1 MKHRL
6 AKSVRQ
12 YFAALTAAGLC
23 FGLAGT
29 LRAGFVYESPTE
41 FFSAGDFNGDG
52 IADVLVLDKTTG
64 NARVGYSDGNG
75 GLTWSAPLVTG
86 VENVTGLGVQHF
98 LATTNDSIAVTAP
111 NFNHVN
117 LVDLSQTNT
126 AGTPQT
132 FATIGVGPHALA
144 GLASPLTPSAGG
156 LPYLFVASSL
166 NNASS
171 EMLDFMQWHVLP
183 VYLGQFNETGPF
195 DRINALD
202 LNTNTATFAVGL
214 MRGATNDELHVW
226 QFTNSPAVMLVFS
239 NLPAGSDYAFGNFT
253 GEALPRFIFYQ
264 LGGSNLTMVPL
275 LETNGG
281 YAFGASLNVSLSE
294 AVEGVFTVNLGTSNG
309 SAILQFGDG
318 VQGLTLPGG
327 SPALSAKY
335 QTGTGAA
342 GNVFVGIVP
351 LANGM
356 FALLDAPAGAASST
370 HAQVIKFDGTNFTQR
385 SSSNLSSVSSRQ
397 TRANVWLFQLEPF
410 VNRSPGFIAS
420 LNSPDWADGVGG
432 LPGAVKVP
440 TEADAGS
447 TNGLGNVSTN
457 NLGVPPGGAA
467 FGIANQYNPAISLF
481 SYSIPKVA
489 EPVQVTISPPPGS
502 YGSPLAIAFTATPAA
517 ATIAYRVGPVDDW
530 HFYASPFSITN
541 DETIE
546 YYGINISGVRSSL
559 QTAGYSLGSPSAT
572 GSNAVFAVAPGST
585 NTPPILS
592 TNQLIISQNGTVFYG
607 RRSTAN
613 VGTIW
618 AINLDGS
625 GDTYITTG
633 VRPRVTADGRWLAF
647 LREGN
652 PFGSQGNV
660 WLRDLKSGAEQRL
673 LVNLDSITGYDW
685 ELNEAALLMDYAC
698 GIRDLHTNGIVNAV
712 INSDCYDEA
721 PVRNPVDGRIA
732 FHNLNPDSSIAGLYV
747 ASANG
752 SGRQR
757 ILSSVPGASWP
768 AWSPDGGDLVF
779 ADSNNTGENAGKN
792 LWLMYPDGTG
802 LLQISGFTDA
812 TNGFPHGAIW
822 SPDDATLVTAGT
834 IFGTNGLWLIPLTP
848 DHMECDGEPIRL
860 PTSPGDAI
868 DFAGSVVVASAP
880 GVLLSTTTAP
890 GLFIRQTP
898 DAVVI
903 YWSTNFTGYMLESEA
918 SLSPAAWTPISGP
931 YYLAGQYFEHWES
944 RDSLSAQKYFRLQAP
959 GEFVLSQPPVLTIQI
974 QASIAVLSWPTGLT
988 GFKLQSKASLDA
1000 TVPWTDL
1007 DGPIINSGTNY
1018 EYFDPTA
1025 TIQGRFYRLRGP

>member
-1 MKHRL
+1 MKYRPANNIL
-6 AKSVRQ
+6 Q
-12 YFAALTAAGLC
+12 CLAALTAAGC
-23 FGLAGT
+23 FWLGGNIHA
-29 LRAGFVYESPTE
+29 AFVYESTTE

-86 VENVTGLGVQHF
+86 VENATGLGVQHF
-98 LATTNDSIAVTAP
+98 LAATNDSIAVTAP
-111 NFNHVN
+111 NFNRIN

-126 AGTPQT
+126 AAIPQT
-132 FATIGVGPHALA
+132 FAPIGVGPHALA

-166 NNASS
+166 NNDST
-171 EMLDFMQWHVLP
+171 EMLDFMQWHILP
-183 VYLGQFNETGPF
+183 IYRGQFGEAGPF

-214 MRGATNDELHVW
+214 VRGATNDELHVW
-226 QFTNSPAVMLVFS
+226 QFTNAPAVMLVFS
-239 NLPAGSDYAFGNFT
+239 NLPSGSDYAFGNFN
-253 GEALPRFIFYQ
+253 GELLPRFVFYQ
-264 LGGSNLTMVPL
+264 PGGSNLTVVPL
-275 LETNGG
+275 LQTNGS
-281 YAFGASLNVSLSE
+281 YAFGPALGVTLSE
-294 AVEGVFTVNLGTSNG
+294 AVVGVSTVNFATNG
-309 SAILQFGDG
+309 SAIIQFGDA

-327 SPALSAKY
+327 SPTLSAKY

-342 GNVFVGIVP
+342 GNVFAGVVP
-351 LANGM
+351 LTDGM

-385 SSSNLSSVSSRQ
+385 SSSNLPSVSSRR

-420 LNSPDWADGVGG
+420 LNSPDWADGIIG
-432 LPGAVKVP
+432 LPSAVKVP
-440 TEADAGS
+440 TEADAGA

-457 NLGVPPGGAA
+457 NLGTPPGGSA
-467 FGIANQYNPAISLF
+467 FGIVNQYNPAISLF
-481 SYSIPKVA
+481 TYGAPQA
-489 EPVQVTISPPPGS
+489 ADPVQVTISPPAGS
-502 YGSPLAIAFTATPAA
+502 YGSPLALSFTAVPAT
-517 ATIAYRVGPVDDW
+517 ATIAYRVGPADAW

-546 YYGINISGVRSSL
+546 YYGVNISGVRASL
-559 QTAGYSLGSPSAT
+559 QTAGYLLGSPSAP
-572 GSNAVFAVAPGST
+572 GSNNVFAVAPGST
-585 NTPPILS
+585 NTPPGLS
-592 TNQLIISQNGTVFYG
+592 TNQLILSENGTVFYG
-607 RRSTAN
+607 RRSAAN

-633 VRPRVTADGRWLAF
+633 VRPRVTTDGRWLAF

-652 PFGSQGNV
+652 PFGGQGNV
-660 WLRDLKSGAEQRL
+660 WLRDLQSGTERRIF
-673 LVNLDSITGYDW
+673 VNLDDITGYDW
-685 ELNEAALLMDYAC
+685 EKNEVALLMDYAC
-698 GIRDLHTNGIVNAV
+698 GIRDLHTNGNLNAV

-721 PVRNPVDGRIA
+721 PVRNPVDGSIA
-732 FHNLNPDSSIAGLYV
+732 FHNLSPDSSVAGLYV
-747 ASANG
+747 ADEDG

-757 ILSSVPGASWP
+757 ILSSVAGASWP

-779 ADSNNTGENAGKN
+779 ADSNNTDEDAGKN
-792 LWLMYPDGTG
+792 LWLVYPDGSG
-802 LLQISGFTDA
+802 LSQISGFTDA

-822 SPDDATLVTAGT
+822 SPDDATLVAAGT

-848 DHMECDGEPIRL
+848 DHTGCDGEPVRL

-868 DFAGSVVVASAP
+868 DFAGTVVVASAP
-880 GVLLSTTTAP
+880 GTLLSTTTAP

-903 YWSTNFTGYMLESEA
+903 YWSTNFASFVLASEA
-918 SLSPAAWTPISGP
+918 SLSPGTWTPISGP
-931 YYLAGQYFEHWES
+931 YFLVGQYFEHWES
-944 RDSLSAQKYFRLQAP
+944 RDGLLTQEYFRLQAP
-959 GEFVLSQPPVLTIQI
+959 GEFVLSQPPLLTIQVETN
-974 QASIAVLSWPTGLT
+974 IAVLSWPARLA
-988 GFKLQSKASLDA
+988 GFTPQFKTNIDTL
-1000 TVPWTDL
+1000 VPWTDL
-1007 DGPIINSGTNY
+1007 SSPILNNGTNY
-1018 EYFDPTA
+1018 EYFDPAA
-1025 TIQGRFYRLRGP
+1025 TSQGRFYRLRGP